1 MLTVSDNCLGLQS
14 GALNEK
20 LVQLLERRKA
30 KEAQTSKKLEADH
43 NRAMQRKEKT
53 HMEQLELMDAAHH
66 RQAFMTFKTSAV
78 EKPSQT
84 CNEISQNLLSTSL
97 SPKD

>member
-1 MLTVSDNCLGLQS
+1 MSPNLPWSSLQN

-30 KEAQTSKKLEADH
+30 KEVQTSKKLEAEH
-43 NRAMQRKEKT
+43 AVAMQRKENT

-66 RQAFMTFKTSAV
+66 R
-78 EKPSQT
+78 
-84 CNEISQNLLSTSL
+84 
-97 SPKD
+97 